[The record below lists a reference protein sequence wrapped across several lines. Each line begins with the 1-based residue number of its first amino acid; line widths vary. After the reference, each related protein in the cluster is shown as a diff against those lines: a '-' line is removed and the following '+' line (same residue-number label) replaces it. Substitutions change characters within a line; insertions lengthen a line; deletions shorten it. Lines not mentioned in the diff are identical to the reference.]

1 VKYHL
6 AITLD
11 KLNRRNEGLTYLKDA
26 AFSKKNYP
34 EKEQVVKLFNQWQ
47 LEKTKA

>member
-1 VKYHL
+1 ML
-6 AITLD
+6 P
-11 KLNRRNEGLTYLKDA
+11 
-26 AFSKKNYP
+26 FPKKNYP